1 MTKYVQ
7 INKTVLIAIVVILLL
22 TTGFTLCHNMTASTP
37 SGTGNQPFK
46 DQPAEFYNNYSFNDL
61 NACNGKVNSFI
72 NPLLYNNATK
82 AYNHKFPYFNYYNSP
97 EIIGCGG
104 RRIPC
109 DKRNAIPNILNP
121 IDISNRN
128 IAPIT
133 VRVDD
138 NLDMELRKV
147 GTIYKIF
154 GNENQ
159 VFPLYGRNLY
169 YDQNKWEY
177 FTRMGQTLEYL
188 RVFQQRQFQEFGN
201 NDEAEVEGRCGKY
214 RVSIYDRYIP
224 QYIPFI

>member
-7 INKTVLIAIVVILLL
+7 VNKTILIVLILLL
-22 TTGFTLCHNMTASTP
+22 LL
-37 SGTGNQPFK
+37 GTGSALWINLGMSGV
-46 DQPAEFYNNYSFNDL
+46 QPASEKPFSNQQAELYRNYSFNNT
-61 NACNGKVNSFI
+61 NACQGKTNMLVD
-72 NPLLYNNATK
+72 PLLYNFDTK
-82 AYNHKFPYFNYYNSP
+82 PYNLKFPYFNYYNSP

-109 DKRNAIPNILNP
+109 DKRNAIPNVLDP

-133 VRVDD
+133 VRVDG
-138 NLDMELRKV
+138 NLDMQLRKV

-159 VFPLYGRNLY
+159 VFPLYGRILY
-169 YDQNKWEY
+169 NNDSKWEY

-188 RVFQQRQFQEFGN
+188 RVFQPQQYQELGN
-201 NDEAEVEGRCGKY
+201 NDTVKIEGQCGEY
-214 RVSIYDRYIP
+214 RVSIYDRYMT
-224 QYIPFI
+224 QFVPFV